1 MYPNI
6 YIYILLV
13 FVIIIWFQYI
23 NDIKYNIKNKSMY
36 EKLKL
41 PIIICIIIQSILYY
55 NNVSV
60 NNNMVKNLYEFNIL
74 TSSFY

>member
-1 MYPNI
+1 MCTNV
-6 YIYILLV
+6 YIYVLIV

>member
-23 NDIKYNIKNKSMY
+23 NDIKYNIKNKSIY

-41 PIIICIIIQSILYY
+41 PTIICILIGIILYY
-55 NNVSV
+55 NNILI
-60 NNNMVKNLYEFNIL
+60 NNNMTKNLYEFNIL

>member
-1 MYPNI
+1 MNFKENI
-6 YIYILLV
+6 LILV
-13 FVIIIWFQYI
+13 IFFIIIWFQYI

-41 PIIICIIIQSILYY
+41 PIIICIFVGIILYY
-55 NNVSV
+55 NNILI
-60 NNNMVKNLYEFNIL
+60 NNNMTKNLYEFNIL

>member
-1 MYPNI
+1 MYSSV
-6 YIYILLV
+6 YIYVLII
-13 FVIIIWFQYI
+13 FAIIIWFQYI